1 MIQIDVGSS
10 IECASISNDGDG
22 EGDGLADGEGGGV
35 GEGLGDGEGDGLT
48 DGLTDEGESGQ
59 SCAAVAYPAP
69 PAATSATT
77 IHVARA
83 VMRIHQRYGS
93 EPIRAGRRNV
103 ARLALVLLERLW
115 RLRLALM
122 LTSVGALAGALRFIG
137 LSEPR
142 VLVFDELHYTR
153 AAYSLLQLGYEGHW
167 GGENEDFENGNFSEL
182 ATRADKVVHPPLGK
196 WMIAAGIK
204 AFGPNPYGW
213 RFSAAVIGTVTVVLV
228 ALIARHLFKSVLWGG
243 VAGLFLAIDGEHIVL
258 SRSALLDIFLTFF
271 AVVAFGLLLLDRRR
285 NRRVLLEKAARA
297 RERLGLDKDQPLPGF
312 GPRSGIRWWRIAAI
326 VSLGLAT
333 GVKWS
338 GLYFAVAFL
347 ALSIVWDIVD
357 RRAVG
362 VGRLKP
368 LSFIR
373 MTVPLTLLTLFL
385 LPATYVASYSSWFI
399 ADLSYM
405 RHWAAAHEDEGI
417 QWLPETPRSFV
428 AYHEVM
434 LDFHTHLTYSSGV
447 THPYGTRPWG
457 FLLQARPTA
466 FYWEELPP
474 GEGDPPST
482 DKQVSEIIAL
492 GNPLLWWS
500 GVVAFFYA
508 LKRLLFRREGL
519 AGAVIIGTLGGW
531 VPWLFF
537 PDRVMFTFY
546 SVAFSPWVM
555 LTVVWALRRIAQ
567 PDRLLGGWSRRGSLA
582 VGGFIALALLVAAYF
597 LPLWNGQWI
606 PDWYWNAHILD
617 INASGWNWI

>member
-1 MIQIDVGSS
+1 M
-10 IECASISNDGDG
+10 
-22 EGDGLADGEGGGV
+22 L
-35 GEGLGDGEGDGLT
+35 
-48 DGLTDEGESGQ
+48 
-59 SCAAVAYPAP
+59 
-69 PAATSATT
+69 
-77 IHVARA
+77 
-83 VMRIHQRYGS
+83 M
-93 EPIRAGRRNV
+93 
-103 ARLALVLLERLW
+103 ERLW

-142 VLVFDELHYTR
+142 VLVTEEVHYAR
-153 AAYSLLQLGYEGHW
+153 AAYSLLQLGYEGWW
-167 GGENEDFENGNFSEL
+167 GGEQQDFSNGDFSGLEI
-182 ATRADKVVHPPLGK
+182 RADKVVHPPLGK
-196 WMIAAGIK
+196 WMIAVGIK
-204 AFGPNPYGW
+204 AFGPTPFGW
-213 RFSAAVIGTVTVVLV
+213 RFSSAVIGTVTVILV
-228 ALIARHLFKSVLWGG
+228 ALIARHLFRSVLWGG
-243 VAGLFLAIDGEHIVL
+243 VAGLFLAIDGEHIAL
-258 SRSALLDIFLTFF
+258 SRAAFLDIFLTFF
-271 AVVAFGLLLLDRRR
+271 VVVAFGFLLLDRQRHQR
-285 NRRVLLEKAARA
+285 TLARRVAEARS
-297 RERLGLDKDQPLPGF
+297 RLGLDHNQPIPGF
-312 GPRSGIRWWRIAAI
+312 GPRSGIRWWRLAAI

-338 GLYFAVAFL
+338 GIYFAVAFL

-357 RRAVG
+357 RRAIG
-362 VGRLKP
+362 VVRLKP
-368 LSFIR
+368 RSFIR
-373 MTVPLTLLTLFL
+373 LTIPLMLVTLVL

-399 ADLSYM
+399 ADKSYM

-428 AYHEVM
+428 AYHQVM
-434 LDFHTHLTYSSGV
+434 LDFHTNLTYSSGV

-457 FLLQARPTA
+457 FMLQARPFA
-466 FYWEELPP
+466 SYWEVIEK
-474 GEGDPPST
+474 GEGTPPS
-482 DKQVSEIIAL
+482 DQKYVSEIITL

-508 LKRLLFRREGL
+508 LKRFLFSREVL
-519 AGAVIIGTLGGW
+519 AGAVIIGTIGGW

-555 LTVVWALRRIAQ
+555 LSVVWALRRIAQ
-567 PDRLLGGWSRRGSLA
+567 PDRLKGGWSRRGSLA

-606 PDWYWNAHILD
+606 PDWYWQAHILD